1 MKFTLHRKPDS
12 KAQKIP
18 FLLCRSPV
26 SQTREALVLRAE
38 EGCILLARDSLSTRE
53 IVKVIAFLDEIV
65 TSMAEQLAKKSDE
78 MASLQEEDD
87 PLNAFDE
94 DEIDTLED
102 FVSTWRA
109 SGASLLWRMAEMNEA
124 YLYPYSAEYARQRGR
139 RVSMAGQ
146 LPEQHG
152 LQGCYSE
159 SRLAALRRCPSGRRL
174 SGQSYPGVRL

>member
-18 FLLCRSPV
+18 FPAMQIAGLADA
-26 SQTREALVLRAE
+26 EALVLRAE
-38 EGCILLARDSLSTRE
+38 EGCILL
-53 IVKVIAFLDEIV
+53 AFLDEIV

-102 FVSTWRA
+102 FCINLEGLR
-109 SGASLLWRMAEMNEA
+109 SLLAMED
-124 YLYPYSAEYARQRGR
+124 GR
-139 RVSMAGQ
+139 D
-146 LPEQHG
+146 E
-152 LQGCYSE
+152 
-159 SRLAALRRCPSGRRL
+159 
-174 SGQSYPGVRL
+174 

>member
-18 FLLCRSPV
+18 FPAMQIAGL
-26 SQTREALVLRAE
+26 ADAE

-102 FVSTWRA
+102 FCINLEGLR
-109 SGASLLWRMAEMNEA
+109 SLLAMED
-124 YLYPYSAEYARQRGR
+124 GR
-139 RVSMAGQ
+139 D
-146 LPEQHG
+146 E
-152 LQGCYSE
+152 
-159 SRLAALRRCPSGRRL
+159 
-174 SGQSYPGVRL
+174 

>member
-18 FLLCRSPV
+18 FPAMQIAGLADA
-26 SQTREALVLRAE
+26 EALVLRAE

-94 DEIDTLED
+94 IDTLED
-102 FVSTWRA
+102 FCINLEGLR
-109 SGASLLWRMAEMNEA
+109 SLLAMED
-124 YLYPYSAEYARQRGR
+124 GR
-139 RVSMAGQ
+139 D
-146 LPEQHG
+146 E
-152 LQGCYSE
+152 
-159 SRLAALRRCPSGRRL
+159 
-174 SGQSYPGVRL
+174 